1 LRNKMLALC
10 FIYAVPNYMPETIQP
25 TIAHIWGIDFEMNIN
40 YNYKAYGKT
49 KKLIIWR
56 CRLVWSRAHDW
67 KSCRRQKRLESS
79 NLSISAKTKGFRDF
93 SENLFFSLK
102 KCIITEMI
110 CFKGCDIFLVELDE
124 LNNLCRLF

>member
-1 LRNKMLALC
+1 MERQKSYLEMSPSLVEGARL
-10 FIYAVPNYMPETIQP
+10 ET
-25 TIAHIWGIDFEMNIN
+25 
-40 YNYKAYGKT
+40 
-49 KKLIIWR
+49 
-56 CRLVWSRAHDW
+56 
-67 KSCRRQKRLESS
+67 CRRQKRLESS